1 MKENST
7 ITNFVKQVIDILV
20 QMASIRE
27 VVEEFEITLM
37 ILNNLLESYEFF
49 VQNINS

>member
-1 MKENST
+1 MEENST

-27 VVEEFEITLM
+27 MVEEFEITLM
-37 ILNNLLESYEFF
+37 ILNNLL
-49 VQNINS
+49 VL